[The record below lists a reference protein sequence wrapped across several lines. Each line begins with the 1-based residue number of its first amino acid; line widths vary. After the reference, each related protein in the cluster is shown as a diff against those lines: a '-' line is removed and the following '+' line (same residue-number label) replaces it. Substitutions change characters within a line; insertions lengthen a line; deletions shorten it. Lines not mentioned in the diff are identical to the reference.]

1 MESKWCIHH
10 QKMRVERERERQ
22 RERETEREREKE
34 RETHT
39 QTERDRDREMG
50 SRATKGERV
59 THPEDIF
66 VDGSQVAE

>member
-1 MESKWCIHH
+1 VREIG
-10 QKMRVERERERQ
+10 RELERK
-22 RERETEREREKE
+22 TGD
-34 RETHT
+34 T